1 MGENSQS
8 LFAARTRP
16 RLLGVF
22 AHPDDEVFCAGGT
35 FARYAA
41 EGAEVMVVS
50 ATRGDAG
57 QIRDAAIATRRTLG
71 AVRAREL
78 EESCRRL
85 GVQRCVCLD
94 YGDGTLREL
103 DINILI
109 EHITRIIRT
118 FRPDVVIT
126 FGEDGAYGH
135 PDHIAISIATT
146 RACQLAGM
154 ADQFPQQ
161 IDEGLAPHAPARLYH
176 SHFPRSRM
184 LILDRLAQWL
194 TDIQNSFAGNADFS
208 RALLLF
214 AEETTLL
221 NYSSDH
227 IDVNWYPAGFFI
239 IEQGE
244 VAKQLYLILS
254 GRAQAIVE
262 EEDGTQRV
270 VNELGPGKF
279 FGERAL
285 ALGHRR
291 LAHVVAVEN
300 TTCLVFSSE
309 SPLAFLGRG
318 AEAHITGE
326 EMPALQDSHM
336 EANPVT
342 TCIEVSG
349 YVEQKVAAMAA
360 HRSQYPITPDMFPIS
375 MLREMLGR
383 EYFVRVLPPREIET
397 TLF

>member
-1 MGENSQS
+1 MKKTTTP
-8 LFAARTRP
+8 LKI
-16 RLLGVF
+16 LGIF

-35 FARYAA
+35 FARYAD
-41 EGAEVMVVS
+41 EGADVMVVS
-50 ATRGDAG
+50 ATKGDAG
-57 QIRDAAIATRRTLG
+57 QIRDARIATRRSLG
-71 AVRAREL
+71 TVRAREL
-78 EESCRRL
+78 QESCRKL
-85 GVQRCVCLD
+85 GIQHCQCLD
-94 YGDGTLREL
+94 YGDGTLRDM

-109 EHITRIIRT
+109 EDVTRIIRE
-118 FRPDVVIT
+118 FKPDVVIT

-146 RACQLAGM
+146 QACQLSGM
-154 ADQFPQQ
+154 FTEFPHQ
-161 IDEGLAPHAPARLYH
+161 IRNGLMPHTPARLYH

-184 LILDRLAQWL
+184 LMADRLAQWL
-194 TDIQNSFAGNADFS
+194 TEIQNSFAGSADFA

-244 VAKQLYLILS
+244 VAKHLYLVLS
-254 GRAQAIVE
+254 GRAQAVVE
-262 EEDGTQRV
+262 SEDGTLYV
-270 VNELGPGKF
+270 VNELGVGKF

-285 ALGHRR
+285 ALGQRR
-291 LAHVVAVEN
+291 MSHVIAAEN

-318 AEAHITGE
+318 ADASITGE
-326 EMPALQDSHM
+326 EGDASDDISASQS
-336 EANPVT
+336 PVT
-342 TCIEVSG
+342 TCIDVTD

-360 HRSQYPITPDMFPIS
+360 HRTQYPITPDMFPMS
-375 MLREMLGR
+375 MMREMLGK
-383 EYFVRVLPPREIET
+383 EHFVRVLPPREVET
-397 TLF
+397 TLI

>member
-1 MGENSQS
+1 MG
-8 LFAARTRP
+8 ADARLK
-16 RLLGVF
+16 LLGIF

-57 QIRDAAIATRRTLG
+57 QIRDARIATRHSLG

-78 EESCRRL
+78 QESCRRL
-85 GVQRCVCLD
+85 GVQHCECLD

-109 EHITRIIRT
+109 EHITQIIRS
-118 FRPDVVIT
+118 FKPDVVIT

-135 PDHIAISIATT
+135 PDHIAISVATT
-146 RACQLAGM
+146 QACRFSGVP
-154 ADQFPQQ
+154 DQFSQQ
-161 IDEGLAPHAPARLYH
+161 LDNGLKPHAPSRLYH

-184 LILDRLAQWL
+184 LMRDHLARWL
-194 TDIQNSFAGNADFS
+194 TEIENSFAGSADFT

-214 AEETTLL
+214 AEETSLL
-221 NYSSDH
+221 NYSSDF

-244 VAKQLYLILS
+244 VAKHLYLILS
-254 GRAQAIVE
+254 GRAQAIIE
-262 EEDGTQRV
+262 DEDGTLHV

-279 FGERAL
+279 FGERAV
-285 ALGHRR
+285 ALQHRR
-291 LAHVVAVEN
+291 LAHVVALEN

-309 SPLAFLGRG
+309 GPLAFLGRG
-318 AEAHITGE
+318 AGAHITGGDMSAE
-326 EMPALQDSHM
+326 ETGATYNPA
-336 EANPVT
+336 T
-342 TCIEVSG
+342 TCIDVRD
-349 YVEQKVAAMAA
+349 YVEQKVAAMSA
-360 HRSQYPITPDMFPIS
+360 HRSQYPITPDMFPMPI
-375 MLREMLGR
+375 MREMLGW

-397 TLF
+397 TLI

>member
-1 MGENSQS
+1 MRGN
-8 LFAARTRP
+8 ARLK
-16 RLLGVF
+16 LLGVF

-50 ATRGDAG
+50 ATKGDAG
-57 QIRDAAIATRRTLG
+57 QIRDAKIATRRTLG
-71 AVRAREL
+71 DVRALEL
-78 EESCRRL
+78 QESCRRL
-85 GVQRCVCLD
+85 GVQHCQCLD

-109 EHITRIIRT
+109 EHITEIIRR
-118 FRPDVVIT
+118 FQPDVVIT

-135 PDHIAISIATT
+135 PDHIVISMATT
-146 RACQLAGM
+146 QACQRSGM
-154 ADQFPQQ
+154 PDHFPQQ
-161 IDEGLAPHAPARLYH
+161 LSNGLKPHAPARLYH

-194 TDIQNSFAGNADFS
+194 NDIQNSFAGSADFT

-214 AEETTLL
+214 AEETSLL
-221 NYSSDH
+221 NYSSDYV
-227 IDVNWYPAGFFI
+227 DVNWYPAGFFI

-244 VAKQLYLILS
+244 VAKHLYLILS
-254 GRAQAIVE
+254 GRAQAIIE
-262 EEDGTQRV
+262 DEDGTLRV

-285 ALGHRR
+285 ALQHRR
-291 LAHVVAVEN
+291 SAHVVAVEN
-300 TTCLVFSSE
+300 TTCLVFASE
-309 SPLAFLGRG
+309 SPLAFVGRG
-318 AEAHITGE
+318 AEAHITGHDNAAME
-326 EMPALQDSHM
+326 ESSTNQ
-336 EANPVT
+336 NPVT
-342 TCIEVSG
+342 TCIDVSD
-349 YVEQKVAAMAA
+349 YVEQKVAAMSA

-375 MLREMLGR
+375 ILREMLGK

-397 TLF
+397 TLL

>member
-1 MGENSQS
+1 MTTNKP
-8 LFAARTRP
+8 LK
-16 RLLGVF
+16 LLGVF

-41 EGAEVMVVS
+41 EGADVMVVS
-50 ATRGDAG
+50 ATTGDAG
-57 QIRDAAIATRRTLG
+57 QIRDARIATRRTLG

-78 EESCRRL
+78 DESCRNL
-85 GVQRCVCLD
+85 GVQHCRCLE
-94 YGDGTLREL
+94 YGDGTLRDL

-109 EHITRIIRT
+109 EHIAQIIRE
-118 FRPDVVIT
+118 FQPDVVIT

-146 RACQLAGM
+146 QACMLAGM
-154 ADQFPQQ
+154 PDQFPGQ
-161 IDEGLAPHAPARLYH
+161 LADGRLKPHAPARLYH

-184 LILDRLAQWL
+184 LMADRLAQWL
-194 TDIQNSFAGNADFS
+194 TEIQNNFAGSADFA

-244 VAKQLYLILS
+244 IAKHLYLILS

-262 EEDGTQRV
+262 DADGTQQV
-270 VNELGPGKF
+270 VNEMGPGQF
-279 FGERAL
+279 FGERAI
-285 ALGHRR
+285 ALGIRR
-291 LAHVVAVEN
+291 AAHVVAVEN
-300 TTCLVFSSE
+300 TTCLAFSSE
-309 SPLAFLGRG
+309 SPFAFLGRG
-318 AEAHITGE
+318 AEAHITDDETTSADEIG
-326 EMPALQDSHM
+326 AHN
-336 EANPVT
+336 NPVT
-342 TCIEVSG
+342 TCIDVSD

-360 HRSQYPITPDMFPIS
+360 HRTQYPITPDMFPMS
-375 MLREMLGR
+375 MLRDMLGH
-383 EYFVRVLPPREIET
+383 EYFVRVLPPRETET
-397 TLF
+397 TLI

>member
-1 MGENSQS
+1 MDENPESP
-8 LFAARTRP
+8 FAARTRP
-16 RLLGVF
+16 RLLGIF

-109 EHITRIIRT
+109 EHITRIMRT

-161 IDEGLAPHAPARLYH
+161 IDEGLTPHAPARLYH

-184 LILDRLAQWL
+184 LIQDRLAQWL
-194 TDIQNSFAGNADFS
+194 TDIQNSFAGSTDFS

-244 VAKQLYLILS
+244 VAKHLYLILS

-326 EMPALQDSHM
+326 DTPALQDSHM

-342 TCIEVSG
+342 TCIEVSD

-360 HRSQYPITPDMFPIS
+360 HRSQYPITPDMFPLS

>member
-1 MGENSQS
+1 MSTN
-8 LFAARTRP
+8 TRLK
-16 RLLGVF
+16 LLGVF

-57 QIRDAAIATRRTLG
+57 QIRDARIATRRTLG
-71 AVRAREL
+71 AVRASEL
-78 EESCRRL
+78 QESCRKL
-85 GVQRCVCLD
+85 GVQHCQCLD

-109 EHITRIIRT
+109 EHITQIIRD
-118 FRPDVVIT
+118 FQPDVVIT

-146 RACQLAGM
+146 QACRLAGM
-154 ADQFPQQ
+154 PDQFPQQ
-161 IDEGLAPHAPARLYH
+161 LDNGLKPHAPSRLYH

-184 LILDRLAQWL
+184 LMADRLAQWL
-194 TDIQNSFAGNADFS
+194 TEIQNNFAGSADFA

-244 VAKQLYLILS
+244 IAKHLYLILS
-254 GRAQAIVE
+254 GRAQAII
-262 EEDGTQRV
+262 EDADGIQQV
-270 VNELGPGKF
+270 VNEMGPGQF
-279 FGERAL
+279 FGERAI
-285 ALGHRR
+285 ALGQRR
-291 LAHVVAVEN
+291 AAHVVAVEN
-300 TTCLVFSSE
+300 TTCLAFSSE

-318 AEAHITGE
+318 AEAHIT
-326 EMPALQDSHM
+326 DD
-336 EANPVT
+336 EAAAVDEIGTPHNPVT
-342 TCIEVSG
+342 TCIDVSD
-349 YVEQKVAAMAA
+349 YVEQKIAAMAA
-360 HRSQYPITPDMFPIS
+360 HRTQYPITPDMFPMS
-375 MLREMLGR
+375 MLRDMLGR
-383 EYFVRVLPPREIET
+383 EHFVHVLPPRETET
-397 TLF
+397 TLI